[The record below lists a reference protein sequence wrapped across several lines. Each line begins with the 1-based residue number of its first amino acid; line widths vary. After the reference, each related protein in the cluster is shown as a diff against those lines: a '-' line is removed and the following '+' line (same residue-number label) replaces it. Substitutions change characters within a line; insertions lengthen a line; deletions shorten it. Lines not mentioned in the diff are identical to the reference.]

1 MVRFEVD
8 AADAAS
14 KVRRALDTTTGRV
27 VVLERGIRRDRLQQL
42 QSIPRCE
49 AIAPF
54 ERARDGHRLQL
65 VHPAPLEVASPV
77 DEFEVV
83 QAIGSMLDGLAWL
96 HVHGVAHGAVG
107 ALALTT
113 GPTGGRLSLAG
124 AFGAATATP
133 EDDVYA
139 ASALARRMLVDGA
152 EGCEVADDIR
162 LEQYASPAV
171 AEAIRAGLDPDPAER
186 PSAIRLAT
194 MVRGEFLLPIS
205 HVDIREPLLVRLHA
219 SLMQMVHAYGGTFAA
234 IGTALAAVLLVAS
247 LAAADQ
253 PEPPPSALS
262 HSLADESPAPQV
274 LSERLERVPEPTS
287 TVAPTTVVAVS
298 AQASSTSARSDP
310 PAAPVVAPVTSAPA
324 TDPRPP
330 TTIAAPPPPPP
341 TVVPTTVS
349 TTTASTTTASTTTRR
364 VTTTASTTTKPAPTT
379 KPPKGKDKKPDDITG
394 GLLALLD
401 ALLP

>member
-14 KVRRALDTTTGRV
+14 KVRRARDTTTGRV
-27 VVLERGIRRDRLQQL
+27 VVLERGILGDRLRLL
-42 QSIPRCE
+42 QSLPRCA

-83 QAIGSMLDGLAWL
+83 QAIGSLLDGLAWM
-96 HVHGVAHGAVG
+96 HANGVAHGAVG
-107 ALALTT
+107 ALALTS

-124 AFGAATATP
+124 AFGVATATP
-133 EDDVYA
+133 QDDVYA
-139 ASALARRMLVDGA
+139 ASALARRLLVGGA
-152 EGCEVADDIR
+152 AGCEVADDIH

-171 AEAIRAGLDPDPAER
+171 AEAIREGLDPDAAQR

-205 HVDIREPLLVRLHA
+205 HVDIREPLLVRLRA
-219 SLMQMVHAYGGTFAA
+219 SLMQTVRTYGGTFAGIA
-234 IGTALAAVLLVAS
+234 TALAAVILVAS
-247 LAAADQ
+247 LANADQ
-253 PEPPPSALS
+253 PEPSPLAISP
-262 HSLADESPAPQV
+262 SLADESPAPQV

-287 TVAPTTVVAVS
+287 TVAPTTVA
-298 AQASSTSARSDP
+298 AIPAETSSTSVRSDP
-310 PAAPVVAPVTSAPA
+310 PAAALVAPVTSTAA
-324 TDPRPP
+324 NEPRP
-330 TTIAAPPPPPP
+330 TTTATAPPPPPT
-341 TVVPTTVS
+341 TVVPTTVA
-349 TTTASTTTASTTTRR
+349 TTTAPTTRASTTTRAATATTR
-364 VTTTASTTTKPAPTT
+364 PATTTTTTA
-379 KPPKGKDKKPDDITG
+379 PKGKGKGKSDSAG
-394 GLLALLD
+394 GLFGLLD